1 MKVKKIAR
9 RLVKKHDLN
18 HCTVEV
24 VRTDGHVILR
34 VTDEKG
40 RGILNRN
47 VGMADDTE
55 QEVQRLTQQYTHQFA
70 ERMAK
75 RLAKRLQKAGVPTT
89 LVCRGEGLDTDGLL
103 TFETAS
109 SVPAQ
114 AREDVVK
121 FAKMAVSKYL
131 DSPTGRA
138 AWETIRTTHKI

>member
-40 RGILNRN
+40 RGILNRD
-47 VGMADDTE
+47 VGVASDTE
-55 QEVQRLTQQYTHQFA
+55 QQVQRLTQQYTHQFA
-70 ERMAK
+70 QRMAK

-89 LVCRGEGLDTDGLL
+89 LVCRGGLDTDGLL

-114 AREDVVK
+114 AREDMVK

-131 DSPTGRA
+131 DSTAGRA
-138 AWETIRTTHKI
+138 AWEAIRTTHKI